1 MVSRSLVVIILF
13 VFAHGTAYAANIDA
27 KMFLGPSLGETI
39 ILKNSGDGGVSKRT
53 CTFISDSG
61 TYYIEE
67 RTRLPKK
74 KIQPKGFPPEIAQ
87 IIMGEADLINHY
99 RLYAKDGRLILD
111 STTFKGEENIM
122 VDFTNRRW
130 SQFGKSPTDRIKMDY
145 VIVKE
150 DKKVVM
156 GKLRNLVHVKYSY
169 DFDGLHYSQSYVL
182 ASGLGVIRRR
192 NLSPGPN
199 EIISTLVEE

>member
-1 MVSRSLVVIILF
+1 MVSRSLVIIIIF
-13 VFAHGTAYAANIDA
+13 VFAHGAAYAADIDA

-39 ILKNSGDGGVSKRT
+39 ILKNSGDGGVTKRT
-53 CTFISDSG
+53 CSFISDSG

-74 KIQPKGFPPEIAQ
+74 KIHPKGFPPEIVK

-99 RLYAKDGRLILD
+99 RLYVKDGRLILD
-111 STTFKGEENIM
+111 SITFKGEKNIM
-122 VDFTNRRW
+122 VDFVSRRW
-130 SQFGKSPTDRIKMDY
+130 SQFGKSPTDKIKIDY
-145 VIVKE
+145 VIAKE

-169 DFDGLHYSQSYVL
+169 DLDGLHYAQSYVL
-182 ASGLGVIRRR
+182 ASGLGIIRKR

-199 EIISTLVEE
+199 EVISTLVEE